1 MKRLAKIALSFV
13 IFHLSFN
20 SVAAQQIVSLEGIW
34 DFAIGDT
41 TTAKGSPLREKYDDF
56 ITLPGSM
63 LTNDKGNPVSL
74 TTPWTGSLYDSSFY
88 FNPRMEAYR
97 QADNIKFPF
106 FLTPSKHYVGATWY
120 RKHIYVPKDWK
131 GQRITLFLER
141 PHIETT
147 VYVNGHEVGHE
158 MSLST
163 PHRYDVSKYIKAG
176 KKNDI
181 AIRVYNGIENVC
193 VGQDSHSVSDQT
205 QGNWNGITGRIELQ
219 AQWKKLNVK
228 KVRIIPNDDLFSFK
242 VLVDIENHIP
252 AVRVM
257 PFNDFYIEASVR
269 PIVNGKP
276 GNLIMSSTKVLFTEN
291 QVVLNFGLNNAKPF
305 QPWDEFHPNLYL
317 LTVCAGDDEYQ
328 TVFGLRQISIRDR
341 QFYING
347 RPIFLRGTVEN
358 CCFPMT
364 GYPPTDEEEWLRIFT
379 KCKEWGLNHVRFH
392 SYCPPDAAFCAADR
406 VGIYLQPEGPS
417 WPNHGV
423 RLRRG
428 QSIDQY
434 LLEESKRIVDEY
446 GHHPSFVM
454 MAAGNEPAGD
464 WVAYCDDWVR
474 QMHQYDSTRVYCGA
488 SVGGGWAWD
497 GGSEYHVKG
506 GARGLDWDRHAPHSD
521 DDYYDQIEFPRNYK
535 PIVNSQNPTANS
547 QQPTPNNS
555 PIIAHEQGQW
565 CAFPDFKEISQYK
578 GVYKPGNFE
587 IFRDLLAQNG
597 MAEQAEKFLMAS
609 GKLQTLCYKYEMER
623 NLRTKD
629 YAGFQLLSLNDYSGQ
644 GTALVGPLNVFWQEK
659 GYVNARL
666 WRESCNSL
674 VLLARFPKF
683 VYTND
688 EHLRVPI
695 EIMNALY
702 GELTPTVTTYELTQ
716 NESSVIANDTLSI
729 RTIPVGKNVD
739 LGVIDLPLGNITT
752 PSKMTLRVNLGNY
765 ITNHWDFW
773 VYPSSTEPSSASD
786 TPSFSTA
793 PSGSPAGVSAATP
806 HIASTLDNAALD
818 VLRSGGTVLLT
829 AAGKV
834 TLGSDVVQHYLPVF
848 WNTSWFKMRPPHT
861 TGAYID
867 KTHPLFKYD
876 FPTDDWS
883 NLNWWELLNNAQVMN
898 LMELPASYQPPI
910 QPIDTWHV
918 SRKLGMLIEARVLN
932 GRLLMTTMDIT
943 NNLDNRIVAR
953 QMRHAILSYMQS
965 EDFQPTITVA
975 PEVIQDFFT
984 KQAPPVNMFTNE
996 SPDELKPKIK

>member
-1 MKRLAKIALSFV
+1 MKRLTAIALSF
-13 IFHLSFN
+13 IIYHLSF
-20 SVAAQQIVSLEGIW
+20 SSATAQQIISLEGIW

-41 TTAKGSPLREKYDDF
+41 TLAKGSPLRTKYNDYV
-56 ITLPGSM
+56 TLPGSM
-63 LTNDKGNPVSL
+63 LTNDKGNPVTL
-74 TTPWTGSLYDSSFY
+74 ATPWTGSLYDSSFY

-97 QADNIKFPF
+97 QAENIKFPF
-106 FLTPSKHYVGATWY
+106 FLTPSKHYVGAAWY
-120 RKHIYVPKDWK
+120 RKRIYVPKDWK

-147 VYVNGHEVGHE
+147 VYVNGHEAGHE

-176 KKNDI
+176 KNNDI

-193 VGQDSHSVSDQT
+193 VGQDSHSVTDQT

-228 KVRIIPNDDLFSFK
+228 KVRIVPNDDLSSFK
-242 VLVDIENHIP
+242 VLIDIENHIP

-257 PFNDFYIEASVR
+257 PFNDFYVEASVR

-276 GNLIMSSTKVLFTEN
+276 GKMIMSSTKVLFTEN
-291 QVVLNFGLNNAKPF
+291 HVEMNFGLNKVKPF
-305 QPWDEFHPNLYL
+305 QPWDEYHPNLYL

-328 TVFGLRQISIRDR
+328 TVFGLRKISIRDR

-347 RPIFLRGTVEN
+347 RPMFLRGTVEN
-358 CCFPMT
+358 CCFPLT
-364 GYPPTDEEEWLRIFT
+364 GYPPTDEEEWLRIFK

-464 WVAYCDDWVR
+464 WVSYCDDWVQ
-474 QMHQYDSTRVYCGA
+474 QMHDYDSTRVYCGA

-521 DDYYDQIEFPRNYK
+521 DDYYSQIEFPRNYK
-535 PIVNSQNPTANS
+535 GQE
-547 QQPTPNNS
+547 PNNT

-565 CAFPDFKEISQYK
+565 CVFPDFKEISQYK

-587 IFRDLLAQNG
+587 IFRDLLTQNG

-609 GKLQTLCYKYEMER
+609 GKLQTLCYKYEIER

-629 YAGFQLLSLNDYSGQ
+629 YAGFQLLALNDYSGQ

-659 GYVNARL
+659 GYANHRL
-666 WRESCNSL
+666 WREFCNML
-674 VLLARFPKF
+674 VALARFPKF

-695 EIMNALY
+695 EAMNAFY
-702 GELTPTVTTYELTQ
+702 GEIAPTETTYELVQ
-716 NESSVIANDTLSI
+716 NDSIVFLKDTLSI
-729 RTIPVGKNVD
+729 RSIPVGKNND
-739 LGVIDLPLGNITT
+739 LGIIDTPLSSITKA
-752 PSKMTLRVNLGNY
+752 SKMTLRVNIGNY
-765 ITNHWDFW
+765 VTNHWDFW
-773 VYPSSTEPSSASD
+773 VYPSISATQEDSISTMPYI
-786 TPSFSTA
+786 TF
-793 PSGSPAGVSAATP
+793 
-806 HIASTLDNAALD
+806 TLDNAALN
-818 VLRSGGTVLLT
+818 VLRSGGDVLLT

-861 TGAYID
+861 TGACID
-867 KTHPLFKYD
+867 NNHPLFKYD

-943 NNLDNRIVAR
+943 NNLDKRHVAR
-953 QMRHAILSYMQS
+953 QMRHAILEYMQS
-965 EDFQPTITVA
+965 EDFRPTITVE
-975 PEVIQDFFT
+975 PEVINDFFT
-984 KQAPPVNMFTNE
+984 KQAPPVDMFTRD